1 LGDFLLAD
9 EECSISGAGFE
20 SHKNKQNFTLLSFF
34 FFFFVCLLAGAGTI
48 SGPYYSPGNNDKKT
62 KALV

>member
-1 LGDFLLAD
+1 VQYLWSGF
-9 EECSISGAGFE
+9 SIPQ
-20 SHKNKQNFTLLSFF
+20 KQNFTLLSFF
-34 FFFFVCLLAGAGTI
+34 FFFFFFCLLAGAGTI